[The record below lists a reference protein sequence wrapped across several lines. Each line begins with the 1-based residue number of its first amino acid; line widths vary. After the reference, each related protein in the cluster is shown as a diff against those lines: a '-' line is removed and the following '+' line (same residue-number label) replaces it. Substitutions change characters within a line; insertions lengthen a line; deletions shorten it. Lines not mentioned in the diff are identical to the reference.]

1 MTTPVGTFKA
11 AKPKAVTAKV
21 PAKASPKAM
30 ANSAVYLTGQGLA
43 DAVRQ
48 RVNSARAKI
57 IEKEVASALEALRAD
72 WVPTQDRDDHA
83 HTHVARSGEEKGC
96 LIPARELEQNQP
108 ATPRR
113 YPRALMTEMIVAG
126 RGGVGGVGCG
136 GVEVRL
142 FSIDAACEALA
153 ERVGRL
159 AAQGIP
165 VGYLGSVTG
174 ANANRSLAPRESPL
188 DYFDAERIAK
198 SQGKELRDLTRG
210 KTGIRMTPDE
220 RRLQREASRMIKQH
234 GGL

>member
-11 AKPKAVTAKV
+11 KPKAQAKVTAK
-21 PAKASPKAM
+21 AAPKAM

-43 DAVRQ
+43 DAVRS
-48 RVNSARAKI
+48 RLNSSRANI
-57 IEKEVASALEALRAD
+57 IDKEVAAALDTLRAE
-72 WVPTQDRDDHA
+72 WVATQDRDDHA
-83 HTHVARSGEEKGC
+83 HAHVARSGEEKGY
-96 LIPARELEQNQP
+96 LIPARELEPNQP
-108 ATPRR
+108 STPRR
-113 YPRALMTEMIVAG
+113 YPRDLMTEMIVKDQ
-126 RGGVGGVGCG
+126 VL
-136 GVEVRL
+136 L

-153 ERVGRL
+153 ERVARL

-165 VGYLGSVTG
+165 AGYLGSVTG

-210 KTGIRMTPDE
+210 KTGIRMTPTE
-220 RRLQREASRMIKQH
+220 RHLQREASRMIKQH